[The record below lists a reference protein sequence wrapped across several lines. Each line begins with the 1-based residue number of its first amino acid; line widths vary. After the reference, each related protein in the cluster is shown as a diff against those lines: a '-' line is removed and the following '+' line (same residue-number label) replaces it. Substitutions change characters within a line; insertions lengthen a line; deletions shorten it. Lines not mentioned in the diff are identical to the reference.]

1 MSKKNKK
8 GLRLAHLA
16 DTHIRN
22 LKYHFEYREVFKQL
36 YKSLKEEKVD
46 YIIHCGDIAHT
57 KTQIS
62 PEFVDM
68 CREFFENLAE
78 IAPTYIILGNHDG
91 NLRNGSR
98 QDALSP
104 IARAINSPRL
114 TLIKNAGEVKID
126 DNFCLNV
133 LSVFDEDNW
142 VAPTDKSVI
151 NIALYHGAID
161 KSKTDSNWT
170 LGGDHDISI
179 FDDFDFGFLGDIHKT
194 QQLDKEGRVWYAG
207 STVQQNFGESLDKGY
222 LLWDIEDR
230 DNFTNR
236 LITFDNPK
244 PFVTLALTKNGN
256 LPRKKPPEGA
266 RLRIVS
272 DENVTLDKVRK
283 AVDIVKYRYNPESVT
298 YLNRAAG
305 KQITVQAPDGIKKE
319 DLRDLK
325 TQEAL
330 MEEYLKEFEVSDEVM
345 KKVYDLNKK
354 YNTQIEEGEDVMRN
368 VHWSLKSL
376 EWDNLF
382 NYGEGNIVDF
392 TKLEGIVGIF
402 GKNYSGKSSIVDT
415 LLYSLYNSTS
425 KSIRKNLNI
434 INQNKPDC
442 NAKATIAIDDT
453 EYVVERT
460 SEKYT
465 KRLKG
470 VETQEASTDLE
481 FYKQDMLGQ
490 TTGLN
495 GTSRQDTDKNV
506 RKYFGTIQDFLA
518 TSMASQL
525 DSLSF
530 INEGSTKRKEFLAK
544 FLDLEIFDK
553 KFKLAKED
561 SAMTKASLKRLEGID
576 FEVEIGKIKREIT
589 KSELGIESNKA
600 ACTTLKR
607 EKQETVSEKSEIS
620 SKIESVPAEIID
632 PVMTSQKILQ
642 KKESI
647 LDLTSRKTEAIKE
660 LAVSEGKFE
669 KIAQFLSQFD
679 ILSYQEKK
687 RTIDSKKEELASML
701 TEMQSLSSEKER
713 HTRKQDL
720 LSEVPCGNEYASCKF
735 IKDAHEAEGLI
746 QVVED
751 RMSANSTRANSIGEE
766 IKSHD
771 PEKVDGYIEKYN
783 LLADKRNVLATSIA
797 TNKLTIEKADNL
809 LFKEQVELEQLQVK
823 SSEYEANKE
832 VIENLKGLLQQRKD
846 KDREIKQIDQRLEQ
860 CEAAV
865 MGLVK
870 KHGSLEQKLAQ
881 AEEQQ
886 EEYETLKDDFAAY
899 HLLMTCCHPSGV
911 SYEVIKRRLPYIN
924 QEIAKI
930 LTNIVEFE
938 VFITNNEDKLDI
950 FIKHAKHEPRPL
962 EMGSGA
968 EKTIASMAIRL
979 AFLTVS
985 SLPKSDLFILD
996 EPGTALDEEN
1006 MEGFVR
1012 ILDMIKGYF
1021 KTVLLISHLD
1031 SLKDCVDMQI
1041 NIERKDGFA
1050 YVNI

>member
-1 MSKKNKK
+1 M
-8 GLRLAHLA
+8 RFAHIA

-22 LKYHFEYREVFKQL
+22 LKYHFEYKEVFKQL
-36 YKSLKEEKVD
+36 YKSLKKEKVD
-46 YIIHCGDIAHT
+46 YIVHCGDIAHT

-62 PEFVDM
+62 PEFVDL
-68 CREFFENLAE
+68 CREFFENLSS

-104 IARAINSPRL
+104 IVKAINSPRL
-114 TLIKNAGEVKID
+114 TLIKNAGEVKLKNNI
-126 DNFCLNV
+126 CLNV
-133 LSVFDEDNW
+133 LSVFDESNW
-142 VAPTDKSVI
+142 IPPSNKEAV
-151 NIALYHGAID
+151 NIALYHGAIN

-170 LGGDHDISI
+170 LGGDHDIGI
-179 FDDFDFGFLGDIHKT
+179 FDNFDFAFLGDIHKT
-194 QQLDKEGRVWYAG
+194 QQLDKEGRIWYAG

-222 LLWDIEDR
+222 LLWDIESKDKFA
-230 DNFTNR
+230 NK
-236 LITFDNPK
+236 LITFKNPK
-244 PFVTLALTKNGN
+244 PFVTLELTKAGN
-256 LPRKKPPEGA
+256 LPRAKPPTGA

-272 DENVTLDKVRK
+272 NENVTLDKVRK
-283 AVDIVKYRYNPESVT
+283 AVDVVKYRYEPESVT

-305 KQITVQAPDGIKKE
+305 KQITVKAPEGLKQE

-325 TQEAL
+325 TQESL
-330 MEEYLKEFEVSDEVM
+330 IEEYLKEFEVSPQVM

-354 YNTQIEEGEDVMRN
+354 YNVQIEESEDVLRN
-368 VHWSLKSL
+368 VHWSLQSL
-376 EWDNLF
+376 DWDNLF
-382 NYGEGNIVDF
+382 NYGEGNSIDF

-434 INQNKPDC
+434 INQNRPSC
-442 NAKATIAIDDT
+442 RATATIRVDNTD
-453 EYVVERT
+453 YVVERT

-470 VETQEASTDLE
+470 VETREASTDLE
-481 FYKQDMLGQ
+481 FYKKDTLDNVEV
-490 TTGLN
+490 LN
-495 GTSRQDTDKNV
+495 GTSRQDTDKNI
-506 RKYFGTIQDFLA
+506 RKYFGTIQDFLT

-553 KFKLAKED
+553 KFKLAKEE
-561 SAMTKASLKRLEGID
+561 SALAKASLRRLEGID
-576 FEVEIGKIKREIT
+576 FEEKLKVLKKEIT
-589 KSELGIESNKA
+589 NSELGIESNRASCAALKEEGSQKEKA
-600 ACTTLKR
+600 LR
-607 EKQETVSEKSEIS
+607 ETITM
-620 SKIESVPAEIID
+620 IESVPAEIID
-632 PVMTSQKILQ
+632 PVYTSRKITQ
-642 KKESI
+642 KKNNI
-647 LDLTSRKTEAIKE
+647 LEETSRKTEAIKE
-660 LAVSEGKFE
+660 LKASEEKFE
-669 KIAQFLSQFD
+669 RIASFLFQFD
-679 ILSYQEKK
+679 IGDYEGKK
-687 RTIDSKKEELASML
+687 GLIDSKKEELAAHL
-701 TEMQSLSSEKER
+701 KNIESE
-713 HTRKQDL
+713 TLLKQGYIKKQRL
-720 LSEVPCGNEYASCKF
+720 LSEVPCGTEYPSCKF
-735 IKDAHEAEGLI
+735 IRDAHSSADLI
-746 QVVED
+746 QISE
-751 RMSANSTRANSIGEE
+751 RKISESSLASNSLGEE
-766 IKSHD
+766 IRNME
-771 PEKVDGYIEKYN
+771 PERVAQHIENYN
-783 LLADKRNVLATSIA
+783 LLVEKRNVLATSIA
-797 TNKLTIEKADNL
+797 TNKLIIEKAENF
-809 LFKEQVELEQLQVK
+809 LFKEQVELEQLENK
-823 SSEYEANKE
+823 NAEYQQNKE
-832 VIENLKGLLQQRKD
+832 AIENLKGLLTLKDEHSLDIKKIQKNLESCEEKILALHRK
-846 KDREIKQIDQRLEQ
+846 Q
-860 CEAAV
+860 
-865 MGLVK
+865 
-870 KHGSLEQKLAQ
+870 GSLEQKFKTAK
-881 AEEQQ
+881 EQKA
-886 EEYETLKDDFAAY
+886 EYESLKEDFAAY
-899 HLLMTCCHPSGV
+899 HLLMTCCHPNGV
-911 SYEVIKRRLPYIN
+911 SYDIIKKRLPCIN

-930 LTNIVEFE
+930 LTNIVDFE

-1031 SLKDCVDMQI
+1031 GLKDCVDMQI
-1041 NIERKDGFA
+1041 NIERKEDFA

>member
-1 MSKKNKK
+1 M
-8 GLRLAHLA
+8 RFAHIA

-22 LKYHFEYREVFKQL
+22 LKYHFEYKDVFQQL

-68 CREFFENLAE
+68 CRDFFQNLAA

-104 IARAINSPRL
+104 IAKAINDPN
-114 TLIKNAGEVKID
+114 LILLKNAGETKIND
-126 DNFCLNV
+126 KFCLNV
-133 LSVFDEDNW
+133 LSVFDEENW
-142 VAPTDKSVI
+142 TEPTDYNLV

-170 LGGDHDISI
+170 LGGDHSI
-179 FDDFDFGFLGDIHKT
+179 EIFEEFDFAFLGDIHKT
-194 QQLDKEGRVWYAG
+194 QKLDKEGRIWYAG

-222 LLWDIEDR
+222 LLWDIESKD
-230 DNFTNR
+230 DFTNR
-236 LITFDNPK
+236 LITFNNPK
-244 PFVTLALTKNGN
+244 PFVTLSLSEKGN
-256 LPRKKPPEGA
+256 LPRLKPPEGA

-272 DENVTLDKVRK
+272 ESNVSLDKVRK
-283 AVDIVKYRYNPESVT
+283 AVDIAKFNYKPESVT

-305 KQITVQAPDGIKKE
+305 KQIKVAAPEGLEKQ

-325 TQEAL
+325 TQESL
-330 MEEYLKEFEVSDEVM
+330 MAEYLKEYEATEEVLE
-345 KKVYDLNKK
+345 KVYELNKQFNK
-354 YNTQIEEGEDVMRN
+354 QIEENEDVMRN
-368 VHWSLKSL
+368 VNWSLQSL

-382 NYGEGNIVDF
+382 NYAEGNTIDF

-415 LLYSLYNSTS
+415 LLYSMYNSTS

-434 INQNKPDC
+434 INQNKDEC
-442 NAKATIAIDDT
+442 VATATIKVDGTDYII
-453 EYVVERT
+453 ERK
-460 SEKYT
+460 SNKYT

-470 VETQEASTDLE
+470 VETQEATTDLE
-481 FYKQDMLGQ
+481 FYSQDAIGNH
-490 TTGLN
+490 TGLN

-506 RKYFGTIQDFLA
+506 RRYFGTLQDFLA

-553 KFKLAKED
+553 KFKMAKEA
-561 SAMTKASLKRLEGID
+561 SAEIKVALRRLEGID
-576 FEVEIGKIKREIT
+576 FDASIKDIKAEIT
-589 KSELGIESNKA
+589 KSELAIEKNKAICFSLKEEMLELMEESNLLQDK
-600 ACTTLKR
+600 
-607 EKQETVSEKSEIS
+607 IS
-620 SKIESVPAEIID
+620 SVPAEIID
-632 PVMTSQKILQ
+632 PVITANKIMQKEKAILQ
-642 KKESI
+642 INAKKTNAQKSIDQDKAKYEKIEDFLKTFEIERYKKKKESFTKVNDELNKSI
-647 LDLTSRKTEAIKE
+647 LLLE
-660 LAVSEGKFE
+660 
-669 KIAQFLSQFD
+669 
-679 ILSYQEKK
+679 
-687 RTIDSKKEELASML
+687 
-701 TEMQSLSSEKER
+701 SLSVQKSLLVAE
-713 HTRKQDL
+713 QDK
-720 LSEVPCGNEYASCKF
+720 VCASC
-735 IKDAHEAEGLI
+735 HPLI
-746 QVVED
+746 G
-751 RMSANSTRANSIGEE
+751 N
-766 IKSHD
+766 
-771 PEKVDGYIEKYN
+771 
-783 LLADKRNVLATSIA
+783 
-797 TNKLTIEKADNL
+797 TIEKKTEEISSVVQKINAIGDDISHEEMTKVDNYIDKHTALIKKRDNLANSLTTSNLIIERADSL
-809 LFKEQVELEQLQVK
+809 LFKEQVELDKLK
-823 SSEYEANKE
+823 SKVTEYEENKE
-832 VIENLKGLLQQRKD
+832 AIENLKQLMSDKGKLERQTKEKEQEMELCEQRIMQLHK
-846 KDREIKQIDQRLEQ
+846 
-860 CEAAV
+860 
-865 MGLVK
+865 G
-870 KHGSLEQKLAQ
+870 HGSSEQKLSYMQ
-881 AEEQQ
+881 EQQ
-886 EEYETLKDDFAAY
+886 EEFRQLEQNFAAY
-899 HLLMTCCHPSGV
+899 HLFMVCCHPNGV
-911 SYEVIKRRLPYIN
+911 SYEIIKERLPYIN
-924 QEIAKI
+924 QEISKI

-938 VFITNNEDKLDI
+938 VFISNNEDKLDI
-950 FIKHAKHEPRPL
+950 FIKHPSHDPRPL

-1012 ILDMIKGYF
+1012 ILDMVKGYF

-1041 NIERKDGFA
+1041 NIEKRNGYA
-1050 YVNI
+1050 HVNI

>member
-1 MSKKNKK
+1 M
-8 GLRLAHLA
+8 RFAHIA

-22 LKYHFEYREVFKQL
+22 LKYHFEYKEVFKQL

-68 CREFFENLAE
+68 CRDFFENLAA

-104 IARAINSPRL
+104 IAKAINDPN
-114 TLIKNAGEVKID
+114 LILLKNAGETKID
-126 DNFCLNV
+126 DKFCLNV
-133 LSVFDEDNW
+133 LSVFDEENW
-142 VAPTDKSVI
+142 VEPSDYDAI

-170 LGGDHDISI
+170 LGGDHSI
-179 FDDFDFGFLGDIHKT
+179 EIFEEFDFGFLGDIHKT
-194 QQLDKEGRVWYAG
+194 QQLDKEGRIWYAG
-207 STVQQNFGESLDKGY
+207 STVQQNFGETLDKGY
-222 LLWDIEDR
+222 LLWDIESKDE
-230 DNFTNR
+230 FTTK

-244 PFVTLALTKNGN
+244 PFVTLTLSEKGN
-256 LPRKKPPEGA
+256 LPRSKPPEGA

-272 DENVTLDKVRK
+272 ESNVSLDKVRK
-283 AVDIVKYRYNPESVT
+283 AVDIAKFKYNPESVT

-305 KQITVQAPDGIKKE
+305 KQIKVAAPEGLQKQ

-330 MEEYLKEFEVSDEVM
+330 MAEYLKEYEATEEVLE
-345 KKVYDLNKK
+345 KVYELNKQFNK
-354 YNTQIEEGEDVMRN
+354 QIEENEDVMRN
-368 VHWSLKSL
+368 VNWSLQSL

-382 NYGEGNIVDF
+382 NYAEGNSIDF

-415 LLYSLYNSTS
+415 LLYSMYNSTS

-434 INQNKPDC
+434 INQNKDEC
-442 NAKATIAIDDT
+442 VATATVKVDGTDYII
-453 EYVVERT
+453 ERK
-460 SEKYT
+460 SNKYT

-470 VETQEASTDLE
+470 VETQEATTDLE
-481 FYKQDMLGQ
+481 FYSQDSIGNH
-490 TTGLN
+490 TGLN

-506 RKYFGTIQDFLA
+506 RKYFGTLPDFLA

-544 FLDLEIFDK
+544 FLDLQIFDK
-553 KFKLAKED
+553 KFKMAKEA
-561 SAMTKASLKRLEGID
+561 SADIKAALRRLEGID
-576 FEVEIGKIKREIT
+576 FDASIKDIKAEII
-589 KSELGIESNKA
+589 KSELAIEKNKA
-600 ACTTLKR
+600 ICISIKEEMAEL
-607 EKQETVSEKSEIS
+607 KQEVSLLEDKIS
-620 SKIESVPAEIID
+620 SVPAEIID
-632 PVMTSQKILQ
+632 PVMTANMITQKEKTILQINAKKTDAQKNIEENKAKYEKIENFLKDFEIEKYKKKKKSFTKVNDELNSLILLLENLSTQKSLLVTEQDKVCTSCHPLIGETIESKTEEISSVVQKIN
-642 KKESI
+642 
-647 LDLTSRKTEAIKE
+647 T
-660 LAVSEGKFE
+660 
-669 KIAQFLSQFD
+669 
-679 ILSYQEKK
+679 
-687 RTIDSKKEELASML
+687 
-701 TEMQSLSSEKER
+701 
-713 HTRKQDL
+713 
-720 LSEVPCGNEYASCKF
+720 
-735 IKDAHEAEGLI
+735 
-746 QVVED
+746 
-751 RMSANSTRANSIGEE
+751 IGEE
-766 IKSHD
+766 ISH
-771 PEKVDGYIEKYN
+771 EEMTKVDKYIEQYQA
-783 LLADKRNVLATSIA
+783 LIQKR
-797 TNKLTIEKADNL
+797 DNL
-809 LFKEQVELEQLQVK
+809 ANSITTSNLIIERADSMLFKEQVELDDLK
-823 SSEYEANKE
+823 SKATEYEENKE
-832 VIENLKGLLQQRKD
+832 AIENLKQLISD
-846 KDREIKQIDQRLEQ
+846 KEKLEKQSEDKEQ
-860 CEAAV
+860 EVNLCEQKI
-865 MGLVK
+865 MQLHK
-870 KHGSLEQKLAQ
+870 RHGSSEQKLSHTQ
-881 AEEQQ
+881 EQQ
-886 EEYETLKDDFAAY
+886 QEFRELEKDFAAY
-899 HLLMTCCHPSGV
+899 HLFMVCCHPNGV
-911 SYEVIKRRLPYIN
+911 SYEIIKERLPYIN
-924 QEIAKI
+924 QEISKI

-938 VFITNNEDKLDI
+938 VFISNNEDKLDI
-950 FIKHAKHEPRPL
+950 FIKHPSHDPRPL

-1012 ILDMIKGYF
+1012 ILDMIKGHF

-1041 NIERKDGFA
+1041 NIEKKAGFA
-1050 YVNI
+1050 HVNI

>member
-1 MSKKNKK
+1 M
-8 GLRLAHLA
+8 RFAHIA

-22 LKYHFEYREVFKQL
+22 LKYHFEYKEVFKQL

-62 PEFVDM
+62 PEFVDL
-68 CREFFENLAE
+68 CRDFFQNLAA

-104 IARAINSPRL
+104 IAKAINDPN
-114 TLIKNAGEVKID
+114 LILLKNAGEVKIND
-126 DNFCLNV
+126 RFCLNV
-133 LSVFDEDNW
+133 LSVFDEENW
-142 VAPTDKSVI
+142 TEPTDYSIV

-170 LGGDHDISI
+170 LGGDHSI
-179 FDDFDFGFLGDIHKT
+179 EIFEEFDFAFLGDIHKT
-194 QQLDKEGRVWYAG
+194 QKLDNEGRIWYAG

-222 LLWDIEDR
+222 LLWDIESKD
-230 DNFTNR
+230 DFTNR
-236 LITFDNPK
+236 LITFNNPK
-244 PFVTLALTKNGN
+244 PFITLPLSEKGN
-256 LPRKKPPEGA
+256 LPRAKPPEGA

-272 DENVTLDKVRK
+272 ESNVSLDKVRK
-283 AVDIVKYRYNPESVT
+283 AVDIAKYRYNPESVT

-305 KQITVQAPDGIKKE
+305 KQIKVAAPEGLEKQ

-330 MEEYLKEFEVSDEVM
+330 MAEYLKEYEATEEVLE
-345 KKVYDLNKK
+345 KVYELNKQFNK
-354 YNTQIEEGEDVMRN
+354 QIEENEDVMRN
-368 VHWSLKSL
+368 VNWSLQSL

-382 NYGEGNIVDF
+382 NYGEGNTIDF

-415 LLYSLYNSTS
+415 LLYSMYNSTS

-434 INQNKPDC
+434 INQNKDEC
-442 NAKATIAIDDT
+442 VATTTIKVDGLDYII
-453 EYVVERT
+453 ERK
-460 SEKYT
+460 SNKYT

-470 VETQEASTDLE
+470 VETQEATTDLE
-481 FYKQDMLGQ
+481 FYSQDAIGNH
-490 TTGLN
+490 TGLN

-506 RKYFGTIQDFLA
+506 RKYFGTLPDFLA

-553 KFKLAKED
+553 KFKMAKEA
-561 SAMTKASLKRLEGID
+561 SAEIKAALRRLEGID
-576 FEVEIGKIKREIT
+576 FDTNIKDIKSEIT
-589 KSELGIESNKA
+589 KSELAIEKNRAICSS
-600 ACTTLKR
+600 LK
-607 EKQETVSEKSEIS
+607 EEMLELTQEINLLEDKIS
-620 SKIESVPAEIID
+620 SVPAEIID
-632 PVMTSQKILQ
+632 PVMTANKITQKEKAILQINAKKTDAQKNIDENKAKYQKIEDFLGDFEIEKYKE
-642 KKESI
+642 KKESFTKVNDQLNELI
-647 LDLTSRKTEAIKE
+647 LLLESLSLQKSLLVTEQDKVCLSCHPLIGETIESKTEEISSVVQKINTIGDEISHDEMTKVDKYIDKYNALI
-660 LAVSEGKFE
+660 E
-669 KIAQFLSQFD
+669 KRD
-679 ILSYQEKK
+679 
-687 RTIDSKKEELASML
+687 
-701 TEMQSLSSEKER
+701 
-713 HTRKQDL
+713 
-720 LSEVPCGNEYASCKF
+720 
-735 IKDAHEAEGLI
+735 GL
-746 QVVED
+746 
-751 RMSANSTRANSIGEE
+751 ANSITTSNL
-766 IKSHD
+766 I
-771 PEKVDGYIEKYN
+771 IER
-783 LLADKRNVLATSIA
+783 ADS
-797 TNKLTIEKADNL
+797 L
-809 LFKEQVELEQLQVK
+809 LFKEQVELDDLK
-823 SSEYEANKE
+823 SKATEYQENKE
-832 VIENLKGLLQQRKD
+832 AIENLKQLISD
-846 KDREIKQIDQRLEQ
+846 KEKLKKQSAGKEQ
-860 CEAAV
+860 EMDLCEQKI
-865 MGLVK
+865 MQLHK
-870 KHGSLEQKLAQ
+870 RHGSSEQKLSHMQ
-881 AEEQQ
+881 DQQQ
-886 EEYETLKDDFAAY
+886 EFRDLEQDFAAY
-899 HLLMTCCHPSGV
+899 HLFMVCCHPNGV
-911 SYEVIKRRLPYIN
+911 SYEIIKERLPYIN
-924 QEIAKI
+924 QEISKI

-938 VFITNNEDKLDI
+938 VFISNNEDKLDI
-950 FIKHAKHEPRPL
+950 FIKHPSYDPRPL

-1012 ILDMIKGYF
+1012 ILDMVKGYF

-1041 NIERKDGFA
+1041 NIEKRNGFA
-1050 YVNI
+1050 HVNI

>member
-1 MSKKNKK
+1 M
-8 GLRLAHLA
+8 RFAHIA

-22 LKYHFEYREVFKQL
+22 LKYHFEYKEVFKQL

-68 CREFFENLAE
+68 CREFFENLAA
-78 IAPTYIILGNHDG
+78 IAPTYVILGNHDG

-98 QDALSP
+98 QDAISP
-104 IARAINSPRL
+104 IVRAINNPN
-114 TLIKNAGEVKID
+114 LILLRNAGETKLNE
-126 DNFCLNV
+126 NFCLNV
-133 LSVFDEDNW
+133 LSVFDEENW
-142 VAPTDKSVI
+142 VKPTNKDII

-161 KSKTDSNWT
+161 RSKTDQNWT
-170 LGGDHDISI
+170 LGGDHDIGI
-179 FDDFDFGFLGDIHKT
+179 FDNFDFAFLGDIHKT
-194 QQLDKEGRVWYAG
+194 QQLDKAGRIWYAG

-222 LLWDIEDR
+222 LLWDIENKDQ
-230 DNFTNR
+230 FTTR

-244 PFVTLALTKNGN
+244 PFITLKLSEKGN
-256 LPRKKPPEGA
+256 LPRSKPPEGA

-272 DENVTLDKVRK
+272 ENNVSLDKVRK
-283 AVDIVKYRYNPESVT
+283 AVDVAKFKYNPESVT

-305 KQITVQAPDGIKKE
+305 KQIKVAAPEGLEKQ

-330 MEEYLKEFEVSDEVM
+330 MAEYLKEYEATEEVLE
-345 KKVYDLNKK
+345 KVYELNKQFNK
-354 YNTQIEEGEDVMRN
+354 QIEENEDVMRN
-368 VHWSLKSL
+368 VNWSLQSL

-382 NYGEGNIVDF
+382 NYGEGNTIDF

-415 LLYSLYNSTS
+415 LLYSMYNSTS

-434 INQNKPDC
+434 INQNKDEC
-442 NAKATIAIDDT
+442 VATATIKVDGTDYII
-453 EYVVERT
+453 ERK
-460 SEKYT
+460 SSKYT

-470 VETQEASTDLE
+470 VETQEATTDLE
-481 FYKQDMLGQ
+481 FYSQDAVGNH
-490 TTGLN
+490 TGLN

-506 RKYFGTIQDFLA
+506 RKYFGTLPDFLA

-553 KFKLAKED
+553 KFKMAKEA
-561 SAMTKASLKRLEGID
+561 SADIKVSLKRLEGID
-576 FEVEIGKIKREIT
+576 FDANIKTIKSEIT
-589 KSELGIESNKA
+589 KGEFAIEKNKA
-600 ACTTLKR
+600 ICSSLKEELSTLEEGVLNLK
-607 EKQETVSEKSEIS
+607 EKIN
-620 SKIESVPAEIID
+620 SVPAEIID
-632 PVMTSQKILQ
+632 PVMTAQKIL
-642 KKESI
+642 KKEKTI
-647 LDLTSRKTEAIKE
+647 LEINARKTEAQKNISENKAKYQKIEDFLKDFEIEKYRKKKE
-660 LAVSEGKFE
+660 SFAE
-669 KIAQFLSQFD
+669 
-679 ILSYQEKK
+679 
-687 RTIDSKKEELASML
+687 TKEELS
-701 TEMQSLSSEKER
+701 SLITKLR
-713 HTRKQDL
+713 T
-720 LSEVPCGNEYASCKF
+720 LSEQKTLLVIEQDKLCNSCIPLIGSTVDEKSQEIASVSKQ
-735 IKDAHEAEGLI
+735 INVIGQAHSHEEQRKVSDYIDNYNSLI
-746 QVVED
+746 EKRD
-751 RMSANSTRANSIGEE
+751 NLANSITTSSL
-766 IKSHD
+766 I
-771 PEKVDGYIEKYN
+771 IER
-783 LLADKRNVLATSIA
+783 ADS
-797 TNKLTIEKADNL
+797 L
-809 LFKEQVELEQLQVK
+809 LFKEQVELDVLRDK
-823 SSEYEANKE
+823 ATEYEDNREA
-832 VIENLKGLLQQRKD
+832 IENLKQLIANKD
-846 KDREIKQIDQRLEQ
+846 SLKRDVKNKERELTICDQKIMQLH
-860 CEAAV
+860 
-865 MGLVK
+865 K
-870 KHGSLEQKLAQ
+870 KHGSSEQKLLHLQ
-881 AEEQQ
+881 QQHKEFQQLEQ
-886 EEYETLKDDFAAY
+886 DFAAY
-899 HLLMTCCHPSGV
+899 HLFMVCCHPNGV
-911 SYEVIKRRLPYIN
+911 SYEIIKERLPYIN
-924 QEIAKI
+924 QEISKI
-930 LTNIVEFE
+930 LTNIVDFE
-938 VFITNNEDKLDI
+938 VFISNNEDKLDI
-950 FIKHAKHEPRPL
+950 FIKHPSHDPRPL

-1041 NIERKDGFA
+1041 NIEKRNGYA

>member
-1 MSKKNKK
+1 M
-8 GLRLAHLA
+8 RFAHIA

-68 CREFFENLAE
+68 CREFFESLAE

-104 IARAINSPRL
+104 IVRAINSPRL
-114 TLIKNAGEVKID
+114 TLIKNAGEVKLRD
-126 DNFCLNV
+126 KFCLNV

-142 VAPTDKSVI
+142 VKPTDINSI

-170 LGGDHDISI
+170 LGGDHDIGI
-179 FDDFDFGFLGDIHKT
+179 FDHFDFAFLGDIHKT
-194 QQLDKEGRVWYAG
+194 QKLDKQGRIWYAG

-222 LLWDIEDR
+222 LLWDIESKDE
-230 DNFTNR
+230 FTNR
-236 LITFDNPK
+236 LITFNNPK
-244 PFVTLALTKNGN
+244 PFVTLELTKAGN

-283 AVDIVKYRYNPESVT
+283 AVDVVKYKYKPESVT

-305 KQITVQAPDGIKKE
+305 KQITVQAPKGLKKQ

-325 TQEAL
+325 TQETL
-330 MEEYLKEFEVSDEVM
+330 MQEYLKEYDVTDEAM
-345 KKVYDLNKK
+345 SKVYELNKK
-354 YNTQIEEGEDVMRN
+354 YNVQIEEDEDVLRN
-368 VHWSLKSL
+368 VHWSLQSL

-382 NYGEGNIVDF
+382 NYGDGNSIDF

-434 INQNKPDC
+434 INQNRDDC
-442 NAKATIAIDDT
+442 RAAATIKIDDN
-453 EYVVERT
+453 EYVVERV

-470 VETQEASTDLE
+470 VETLEASTDLE
-481 FYKQDMLGQ
+481 FYRKDLTGNVE
-490 TTGLN
+490 GLN

-506 RKYFGTIQDFLA
+506 RKYFGTLNDFLM

-544 FLDLEIFDK
+544 FLDLQIFDK
-553 KFKLAKED
+553 KFKMAKED
-561 SAMTKASLKRLEGID
+561 SAMTKAALKRLEGTD
-576 FEVEIGKIKREIT
+576 FETQIAEVKRDIT
-589 KSELGIESNKA
+589 KSAFGIESNKA
-600 ACTTLKR
+600 SC
-607 EKQETVSEKSEIS
+607 SEIREVIS
-620 SKIESVPAEIID
+620 TANKELLAVEAKIESVPAEIID
-632 PVMTSQKILQ
+632 PVMTSRAIRAKEKTILDITSKKTKSIEELRLSEDKYEKIASFVEKFDIASYMQ
-642 KKESI
+642 KKELI
-647 LDLTSRKTEAIKE
+647 TQNKK
-660 LAVSEGKFE
+660 
-669 KIAQFLSQFD
+669 KI
-679 ILSYQEKK
+679 
-687 RTIDSKKEELASML
+687 EELIHSIKL
-701 TEMQSLSSEKER
+701 QSEER
-713 HTRKQDL
+713 DRNLKKQDL
-720 LSEVPCGNEYASCKF
+720 LREVPCGSQFPSCKF
-735 IKDAHEAEGLI
+735 IKDAHQAGELI
-746 QVVED
+746 QICESKISTFSRDVNKTGED
-751 RMSANSTRANSIGEE
+751 LREN
-766 IKSHD
+766 D
-771 PEKVDGYIEKYN
+771 PETIEAHIGKYN
-783 LLADKRNVLATSIA
+783 LLLEKRNVLATSIA
-797 TNKLTIEKADNL
+797 NNKLFIEKAESS
-809 LFKEQVELEQLQVK
+809 LFKEQVELQDLESK
-823 SSEYEANKE
+823 SFEYEQNKDA
-832 VIENLKGLLQQRKD
+832 IENLKGLIASRDEKKVFIQKCESKLQD
-846 KDREIKQIDQRLEQ
+846 
-860 CEAAV
+860 CENRI
-865 MGLVK
+865 MTLHK
-870 KHGSLEQKLAQ
+870 KHGSLEQKLRHL
-881 AEEQQ
+881 EEGF

-899 HLLMTCCHPSGV
+899 HLLMTCCHPNGV
-911 SYEVIKRRLPYIN
+911 SYEIIKERLPFIN

-930 LTNIVEFE
+930 LTNIVDFE
-938 VFITNNEDKLDI
+938 VFITNADDKLDI
-950 FIKHAKHEPRPL
+950 LIKHPKHDARPL

-968 EKTIASMAIRL
+968 EKTIAAMAIRL

-1021 KTVLLISHLD
+1021 KTVILISHLD

-1041 NIERKDGFA
+1041 NIERKGGFA

>member
-1 MSKKNKK
+1 M
-8 GLRLAHLA
+8 RFAHIA

-22 LKYHFEYREVFKQL
+22 LKYHFEYREVFQQL

-62 PEFVDM
+62 PEFVDL
-68 CREFFENLAE
+68 CREFFVNLSS

-91 NLRNGSR
+91 NLRNSSR

-104 IARAINSPRL
+104 IVKAINSTRL
-114 TLIKNAGEVKID
+114 TLIKNAGEVKLKE
-126 DNFCLNV
+126 NFCLNV
-133 LSVFDEDNW
+133 LSVFDEGNW
-142 VAPTDKSVI
+142 VAPTDKEAI

-179 FDDFDFGFLGDIHKT
+179 FNDFDFGFLGDIHKT
-194 QQLDKEGRVWYAG
+194 QQLDKDGRVWYPG

-222 LLWDIEDR
+222 LLWDIESKE
-230 DNFTNR
+230 NFTNK
-236 LITFDNPK
+236 LITFTNPK
-244 PFVTLALTKNGN
+244 PFITLELTKAGN
-256 LPRKKPPEGA
+256 LPRKKPPKGA

-272 DENVTLDKVRK
+272 SENVTLDKVRK
-283 AVDIVKYRYNPESVT
+283 AVDIVKYRDDPESVT

-305 KQITVQAPDGIKKE
+305 KQITVQAPEGISQE

-325 TQEAL
+325 TQEKLIAK
-330 MEEYLKEFEVSDEVM
+330 YLEEFEVSEDVL

-354 YNTQIEEGEDVMRN
+354 YNLQIEEDEDVMRN
-368 VHWSLKSL
+368 VHWSLQSL

-382 NYGEGNIVDF
+382 NYGEGNVIDF
-392 TKLEGIVGIF
+392 RKLEGIVGIF

-434 INQNKPDC
+434 INQNRPSC
-442 NAKATIAIDDT
+442 MAKAVILVNDT
-453 EYVVERT
+453 EYSIERT

-470 VETQEASTDLE
+470 VETKEATTDLE
-481 FYKQDMLGQ
+481 FYKQGPDGN
-490 TTGLN
+490 TVGLN

-506 RKYFGTIQDFLA
+506 RKYFGTLHDFLA

-553 KFKLAKED
+553 KFKIAKEE
-561 SAMTKASLKRLEGID
+561 SAITRAAMQRLEDID
-576 FEVEIGKIKREIT
+576 FEVEIASLRKEIT
-589 KSELGIESNKA
+589 HSEMDIESNKA
-600 ACTTLKR
+600 VCVGLSEDSSTAKR
-607 EKQETVSEKSEIS
+607 DLTELQL
-620 SKIESVPAEIID
+620 KIESVPAEIID
-632 PVMTSQKILQ
+632 PVFTAERIEQ
-642 KKESI
+642 KKENI
-647 LDLTSRKTEAIKE
+647 LKETSSKTEAIKE
-660 LAVSEGKFE
+660 LAASEKRFK
-669 KIAQFLSQFD
+669 KIAAFLSQFD
-679 ILSYQEKK
+679 ISSYQEKK
-687 RTIDSKKEELASML
+687 IQIDKKKDQLAELIKEME
-701 TEMQSLSSEKER
+701 TEAQSI
-713 HTRKQDL
+713 TRNKQKQSL
-720 LSEVPCGNEYASCKF
+720 LSEVPCGTEYPSCKF
-735 IKDAHEAEGLI
+735 IKDAYRAEDLI
-746 QVVED
+746 QISDTAV
-751 RMSANSTRANSIGEE
+751 ANCSRAINGAGAFINALE
-766 IKSHD
+766 
-771 PEKVDGYIEKYN
+771 PEKVEDHIQKYN
-783 LLADKRNVLATSIA
+783 ILVDKRNILATSIA
-797 TNKLTIEKADNL
+797 TSKLRIEKAESN
-809 LFKEQVELEQLQVK
+809 LFKEQVELEQLQNK
-823 SSEYEANKE
+823 SIEYEQNKE
-832 VIENLKGLLQQRKD
+832 AIEDLKGLIRTRNEK
-846 KDREIKQIDQRLEQ
+846 RTEIKRVEKKIEDCQLS
-860 CEAAV
+860 V
-865 MGLVK
+865 MQMHK
-870 KHGSLEQKLAQ
+870 AHGSLEQKLTYIEDQKA
-881 AEEQQ
+881 
-886 EEYETLKDDFAAY
+886 EYETLQSDFAAY
-899 HLLMTCCHPSGV
+899 HLLMTCCHPNGV
-911 SYEVIKRRLPYIN
+911 SYDIIKRRLPCIN

-930 LTNIVEFE
+930 LTNIVDFE

-950 FIKHAKHEPRPL
+950 FIKHARHDARPL

-1031 SLKDCVDMQI
+1031 GLKDCVDIQI
-1041 NIERKDGFA
+1041 NIERKGGFA
-1050 YVNI
+1050 HVNI

>member
-1 MSKKNKK
+1 
-8 GLRLAHLA
+8 
-16 DTHIRN
+16 
-22 LKYHFEYREVFKQL
+22 
-36 YKSLKEEKVD
+36 
-46 YIIHCGDIAHT
+46 
-57 KTQIS
+57 
-62 PEFVDM
+62 M
-68 CREFFENLAE
+68 CREFFESLAD

-114 TLIKNAGEVKID
+114 TLIKNAGEVKLTD
-126 DNFCLNV
+126 KFCLNV

-142 VAPTDKSVI
+142 TQPTDTDAI
-151 NIALYHGAID
+151 NIALYHGAIN
-161 KSKTDSNWT
+161 KSKTDSDWT
-170 LGGDHDISI
+170 LGGDHDIGI
-179 FDDFDFGFLGDIHKT
+179 FDDFDFAFLGDIHKT
-194 QQLDKEGRVWYAG
+194 QKLDKDGRIWYAG

-222 LLWDIEDR
+222 LLWDIQSK
-230 DNFTNR
+230 DNFSNK
-236 LITFDNPK
+236 LITFNNPK
-244 PFVTLALTKNGN
+244 PFVTLELTKAGN

-283 AVDIVKYRYNPESVT
+283 AVDIVKYKYKPESVT

-305 KQITVQAPDGIKKE
+305 KQITVQAPKGLKKQ

-325 TQEAL
+325 TQETL
-330 MEEYLKEFEVSDEVM
+330 MQEYLKEYDVTDEVM
-345 KKVYDLNKK
+345 AKVYELNKK
-354 YNTQIEEGEDVMRN
+354 YNVQIEEDEDVLRN
-368 VHWSLKSL
+368 VHWSLQSL

-382 NYGEGNIVDF
+382 NYGDGNNIDF

-434 INQNKPDC
+434 INQNRDDC
-442 NAKATIAIDDT
+442 RAAATIKIDDN
-453 EYVVERT
+453 EYVVERV

-470 VETQEASTDLE
+470 VETLEASTDLE
-481 FYKQDMLGQ
+481 FYRKDLTGNVE
-490 TTGLN
+490 GLN

-506 RKYFGTIQDFLA
+506 RKYFGTLNDFLM

-544 FLDLEIFDK
+544 FLDLQIFDK
-553 KFKLAKED
+553 KFKMAKED
-561 SAMTKASLKRLEGID
+561 SAMTKAALRRLEGTD
-576 FEVEIGKIKREIT
+576 FETQIAEVKKDIV

-600 ACTTLKR
+600 ECLQIR
-607 EKQETVSEKSEIS
+607 ESIAEANADMIEAAT
-620 SKIESVPAEIID
+620 KIESVPAEIID
-632 PVMTSQKILQ
+632 PVMTSRAINL
-642 KKESI
+642 KEKTI
-647 LDLTSRKTEAIKE
+647 LDITSKKTRAIEE
-660 LAVSEGKFE
+660 LRLSEGKYE
-669 KIAQFLSQFD
+669 KIADFVQKFD
-679 ILSYQEKK
+679 IASYMEKK
-687 RTIDSKKEELASML
+687 ELIVSNIKKVEDLIHSIKLESEERNRNIKK
-701 TEMQSLSSEKER
+701 QSLLK
-713 HTRKQDL
+713 
-720 LSEVPCGNEYASCKF
+720 EVPCGTQFPSCKF
-735 IKDAHEAEGLI
+735 IKDAHRAGELI
-746 QVVED
+746 QICD
-751 RMSANSTRANSIGEE
+751 SNISNLSQSANSAGEDLRKDDPDTIE
-766 IKSHD
+766 SHIK
-771 PEKVDGYIEKYN
+771 KYN
-783 LLADKRNVLATSIA
+783 LLLEKRNVLATSIA
-797 TNKLTIEKADNL
+797 NNKLLIEKAESS
-809 LFKEQVELEQLQVK
+809 LFKEQVELQELKNK
-823 SSEYEANKE
+823 SFEYEQNKDA
-832 VIENLKGLLQQRKD
+832 IENLKDLIAFREDKKAFIILCESKLQ
-846 KDREIKQIDQRLEQ
+846 E
-860 CEAAV
+860 CENKI
-865 MGLVK
+865 MFLHK
-870 KHGSLEQKLAQ
+870 KHGSLEQKLKHL
-881 AEEQQ
+881 Q
-886 EEYETLKDDFAAY
+886 EGSQEYETLKDDFAAY
-899 HLLMTCCHPSGV
+899 HLLMTCCHPNGV
-911 SYEVIKRRLPYIN
+911 SYEIIKERLPFIN

-938 VFITNNEDKLDI
+938 VFITNADDKLDI
-950 FIKHAKHEPRPL
+950 LIKHPKHDARPL

-968 EKTIASMAIRL
+968 EKTIAAMAIRL

-1021 KTVLLISHLD
+1021 KTVILISHLD

>member
-1 MSKKNKK
+1 MTKKNKK

-22 LKYHFEYREVFKQL
+22 LKYHFEYKEVFNQL

-68 CREFFENLAE
+68 CREFFENLSA

-98 QDALSP
+98 QDAISP
-104 IARAINSPRL
+104 IVKAINKPN
-114 TLIKNAGEVKID
+114 LILLRNAGETKLN

-133 LSVFDEDNW
+133 LSVFDEENW
-142 VAPTDKSVI
+142 VKPSNPDIV

-170 LGGDHDISI
+170 LGGDHEIGI
-179 FDDFDFGFLGDIHKT
+179 FDNFDFAFLGDIHKT
-194 QQLDKEGRVWYAG
+194 QKLDKEGRIWYAG

-230 DNFTNR
+230 DTFTTR
-236 LITFDNPK
+236 LVTFNNPK
-244 PFVTLALTKNGN
+244 PFVTLELTKSGN

-283 AVDIVKYRYNPESVT
+283 AVDIVKYKYKPESVT

-305 KQITVQAPDGIKKE
+305 KQITVQAPKGLKKQ

-325 TQEAL
+325 TQESL
-330 MEEYLKEFEVSDEVM
+330 MQEYLKEYDVTDEVM
-345 KKVYDLNKK
+345 AKVYELNKK
-354 YNTQIEEGEDVMRN
+354 YNVQIEEDEDVLRN
-368 VHWSLKSL
+368 VHWSLQSL

-382 NYGEGNIVDF
+382 NYGEGNTIDF

-434 INQNKPDC
+434 INQNRDDC
-442 NAKATIAIDDT
+442 RAVATIKIDDS

-470 VETQEASTDLE
+470 VETLEASTDLE
-481 FYKQDMLGQ
+481 FYRKDLTGNIE
-490 TTGLN
+490 GLN

-506 RKYFGTIQDFLA
+506 RKYFGSLNDFLM

-553 KFKLAKED
+553 KFKMAKED
-561 SAMTKASLKRLEGID
+561 SAMTKAALKRLEGTD
-576 FEVEIGKIKREIT
+576 FETQIEEVKREIA
-589 KSELGIESNKA
+589 KSELGIETNKA
-600 ACTTLKR
+600 SCSDIRGCIEEVNSSL
-607 EKQETVSEKSEIS
+607 SEIS
-620 SKIESVPAEIID
+620 NKIESVPAEIID
-632 PVMTSQKILQ
+632 PVMTS
-642 KKESI
+642 
-647 LDLTSRKTEAIKE
+647 RAIKAKEDTILSITSKKTKAIEE
-660 LAVSEGKFE
+660 LRLSEEKYE
-669 KIAQFLSQFD
+669 KIAAFVEKFD
-679 ILSYQEKK
+679 VASYNK
-687 RTIDSKKEELASML
+687 KKEIIVENKNKIQ
-701 TEMQSLSSEKER
+701 EMIHSIKLEDEERQRNLKKQSLL
-713 HTRKQDL
+713 Q
-720 LSEVPCGNEYASCKF
+720 EVPCGNQFASCKF
-735 IKDAHEAEGLI
+735 IKDAHAAGELI
-746 QVVED
+746 QISESKIAD
-751 RMSANSTRANSIGEE
+751 LARGANAAGAELRKQDPDTIE
-766 IKSHD
+766 SHL
-771 PEKVDGYIEKYN
+771 EKYHI
-783 LLADKRNVLATSIA
+783 LLEKRNVLATSIA
-797 TNKLTIEKADNL
+797 DNKLLIERAEST
-809 LFKEQVELEQLQVK
+809 LFKEQVNLQELQNK
-823 SSEYEANKE
+823 SFEYEKNKDA
-832 VIENLKGLLQQRKD
+832 IENLKDLIALRDEKKQEIRKLESSLQDCED
-846 KDREIKQIDQRLEQ
+846 KIMSLH
-860 CEAAV
+860 
-865 MGLVK
+865 K
-870 KHGSLEQKLAQ
+870 KHGSLEQKLQ
-881 AEEQQ
+881 HLQDGFQ
-886 EEYETLKDDFAAY
+886 EYETLKSNFAAY
-899 HLLMTCCHPSGV
+899 HLLMTCCHPNGV
-911 SYEVIKRRLPYIN
+911 SYEIIKERLPYIN

-938 VFITNNEDKLDI
+938 VFITNADDKLDI
-950 FIKHAKHEPRPL
+950 LIKHPKHDARPL

-996 EPGTALDEEN
+996 EPGTALDEDN

-1021 KTVLLISHLD
+1021 KTVVLISHLD

-1041 NIERKDGFA
+1041 NIERKEGFA

>member
-1 MSKKNKK
+1 M
-8 GLRLAHLA
+8 RFAHIA

-22 LKYHFEYREVFKQL
+22 LKYHFEYKEVFKQL

-68 CREFFENLAE
+68 CRDFFQNLAA

-104 IARAINSPRL
+104 IAKAINDPN
-114 TLIKNAGEVKID
+114 LILLKNAGEIKIND
-126 DNFCLNV
+126 RFCLNV
-133 LSVFDEDNW
+133 LSVFDEENW
-142 VAPTDKSVI
+142 VQPSNYDAI

-170 LGGDHDISI
+170 LGGDHSI
-179 FDDFDFGFLGDIHKT
+179 EIFEEFDFAFLGDIHKT
-194 QQLDKEGRVWYAG
+194 QKLDPEGRIWYAG

-222 LLWDIEDR
+222 LLWDIESKDK
-230 DNFTNR
+230 FTNR

-244 PFVTLALTKNGN
+244 PFITLKLSDKGN
-256 LPRKKPPEGA
+256 LPRAKPPSGA

-272 DENVTLDKVRK
+272 ESNVSLDKVRK
-283 AVDIVKYRYNPESVT
+283 AVDIAKFKYNPESVT

-305 KQITVQAPDGIKKE
+305 KQIKVAAPEGLEKQ

-330 MEEYLKEFEVSDEVM
+330 MAEYLKEYEATEEVLER
-345 KKVYDLNKK
+345 VYELNKEFNK
-354 YNTQIEEGEDVMRN
+354 QIEESEDVMRN
-368 VHWSLKSL
+368 VNWSLQSL

-382 NYGEGNIVDF
+382 NYGEGNSIDF

-415 LLYSLYNSTS
+415 LLYSMYNSTS

-434 INQNKPDC
+434 INQNRDQC
-442 NAKATIAIDDT
+442 VATATIKVDETDYII
-453 EYVVERT
+453 ERK
-460 SEKYT
+460 SNKYT

-470 VETQEASTDLE
+470 VETQEATTDLE
-481 FYKQDMLGQ
+481 FYSQDAIGNH
-490 TTGLN
+490 TGLN

-506 RKYFGTIQDFLA
+506 RKYFGTLQDFLA
-518 TSMASQL
+518 TSMSSQL

-553 KFKLAKED
+553 KFKMAKEA
-561 SAMTKASLKRLEGID
+561 SADIRVSLKRLEGID
-576 FEVEIGKIKREIT
+576 FDTNIKMI
-589 KSELGIESNKA
+589 KSEIIKGELAIEKNKA
-600 ACTTLKR
+600 ICTTLK
-607 EKQETVSEKSEIS
+607 EELSELVD
-620 SKIESVPAEIID
+620 KIKNLQDKIDSVPAEIID
-632 PVMTSQKILQ
+632 PVITAKKIAQKEKTILQ
-642 KKESI
+642 INAKKTAAQKSLGENKTKYEKIETFLKSFEIEKYKKKKESFAKSEEELRRLI
-647 LDLTSRKTEAIKE
+647 LRLETLSEQKNLLVVEQDKVC
-660 LAVSEGKFE
+660 VSCVPLVGETV
-669 KIAQFLSQFD
+669 
-679 ILSYQEKK
+679 EKK
-687 RTIDSKKEELASML
+687 SREIA
-701 TEMQSLSSEKER
+701 
-713 HTRKQDL
+713 L
-720 LSEVPCGNEYASCKF
+720 LSNQINELQEAHSHAEQAKVTEYINNYNSL
-735 IKDAHEAEGLI
+735 IKKKDDL
-746 QVVED
+746 
-751 RMSANSTRANSIGEE
+751 ANSIT
-766 IKSHD
+766 
-771 PEKVDGYIEKYN
+771 
-783 LLADKRNVLATSIA
+783 TSS
-797 TNKLTIEKADNL
+797 LTIERADSL
-809 LFKEQVELEQLQVK
+809 LFKEQVGLDELREK
-823 SSEYEANKE
+823 ATEYEDNKE
-832 VIENLKGLLQQRKD
+832 AIENLKQLMADKELLGHQAKD
-846 KDREIKQIDQRLEQ
+846 KESELTACDQKIMHLH
-860 CEAAV
+860 
-865 MGLVK
+865 K
-870 KHGSLEQKLAQ
+870 KHGSSEQKLLHTQ
-881 AEEQQ
+881 DQHKELQQLEQ
-886 EEYETLKDDFAAY
+886 DFAAY
-899 HLLMTCCHPSGV
+899 HLFMVCCHPNGV
-911 SYEVIKRRLPYIN
+911 SYEIIKERLPYIN
-924 QEIAKI
+924 QEISKI
-930 LTNIVEFE
+930 LTNIVDFE
-938 VFITNNEDKLDI
+938 VFISNNEDKLDI
-950 FIKHAKHEPRPL
+950 FIKHPSHDPRPL

-1021 KTVLLISHLD
+1021 KTVILISHLD

-1041 NIERKDGFA
+1041 NIERKNGYA
-1050 YVNI
+1050 HVSV

>member
-1 MSKKNKK
+1 M
-8 GLRLAHLA
+8 RFAHIA

-22 LKYHFEYREVFKQL
+22 LKYHFEYREIFKQL

-68 CREFFENLAE
+68 CREFFENLAA

-91 NLRNGSR
+91 NLRNDSR

-104 IARAINSPRL
+104 IVKAINNSNL
-114 TLIKNAGEVKID
+114 SLIKNAGEVKLNSD
-126 DNFCLNV
+126 FCLNV

-142 VAPTDKSVI
+142 TKPTDKSLV
-151 NIALYHGAID
+151 NIALYHGAIN

-170 LGGDHDISI
+170 LGGDHSI
-179 FDDFDFGFLGDIHKT
+179 EIFEEFDFAFLGDIHKT
-194 QQLDKEGRVWYAG
+194 QKLDKDGRIWYAG

-222 LLWDIEDR
+222 LLWDIESK
-230 DNFTNR
+230 NEFTNK
-236 LITFDNPK
+236 LITFNNPK
-244 PFVTLALTKNGN
+244 PFVTLELTKAGN
-256 LPRKKPPEGA
+256 LPRKKPPAGA

-283 AVDIVKYRYNPESVT
+283 AVDIVKYKYKPESVT

-305 KQITVQAPDGIKKE
+305 KQITVQAPKGLKKQ

-325 TQEAL
+325 TQEIL
-330 MEEYLKEFEVSDEVM
+330 MQEYLKEYDVTDEVM
-345 KKVYDLNKK
+345 AKVYDLNKK
-354 YNTQIEEGEDVMRN
+354 YNVQIEEGEDVLRN
-368 VHWSLKSL
+368 VHWSLQSL

-382 NYGEGNIVDF
+382 NYGEGNNIDF

-434 INQNKPDC
+434 INQNRDNC
-442 NAKATIAIDDT
+442 TATATIKIDDN
-453 EYVVERT
+453 EYVVERV
-460 SEKYT
+460 SKKYT

-470 VETQEASTDLE
+470 AETLEASTDLE
-481 FYKQDMLGQ
+481 FYRKDLTGNVE
-490 TTGLN
+490 GLN

-506 RKYFGTIQDFLA
+506 RKYFGTLSDFLM

-544 FLDLEIFDK
+544 FLDLQIFDK
-553 KFKLAKED
+553 KFKMAKED
-561 SAMTKASLKRLEGID
+561 SAMTKVALRRLEGTD
-576 FEVEIGKIKREIT
+576 FETQISELKRDII
-589 KSELGIESNKA
+589 KSELSIESNKA
-600 ACTTLKR
+600 SCSDIRAVILDANK
-607 EKQETVSEKSEIS
+607 ELLAVEA
-620 SKIESVPAEIID
+620 KIESVPAEIID
-632 PVMTSQKILQ
+632 PVMTSRAIKTKEKTILGITSKKTKSIEELRLSEERYEKIASFVGKFDIASYTQ
-642 KKESI
+642 KKELI
-647 LDLTSRKTEAIKE
+647 TQNKK
-660 LAVSEGKFE
+660 
-669 KIAQFLSQFD
+669 KI
-679 ILSYQEKK
+679 
-687 RTIDSKKEELASML
+687 EELIHSIKL
-701 TEMQSLSSEKER
+701 QSEER
-713 HTRKQDL
+713 DRNLKKQNL
-720 LSEVPCGNEYASCKF
+720 LKEVPCGSQFPSCRF
-735 IKDAHEAEGLI
+735 IKDAHQAGDLI
-746 QVVED
+746 QICESRIATLSRDV
-751 RMSANSTRANSIGEE
+751 NKTGEALNQN
-766 IKSHD
+766 D
-771 PEKVDGYIEKYN
+771 PETIESHIEKYN
-783 LLADKRNVLATSIA
+783 LLLEKRNVLATSIA
-797 TNKLTIEKADNL
+797 NNKLFIEKAESS
-809 LFKEQVELEQLQVK
+809 LFKEQVELQELQSK
-823 SSEYEANKE
+823 SFEYEQNKDA
-832 VIENLKGLLQQRKD
+832 IENLKDLIKSRDEKKIFIQECELKLQD
-846 KDREIKQIDQRLEQ
+846 
-860 CEAAV
+860 CENKI
-865 MGLVK
+865 MTLHK
-870 KHGSLEQKLAQ
+870 RHGSLEQKLRHL
-881 AEEQQ
+881 EQGF

-899 HLLMTCCHPSGV
+899 HLLMTCCHPNGV
-911 SYEVIKRRLPYIN
+911 SYEIIKERLPFIN

-930 LTNIVEFE
+930 LTNIVDFE
-938 VFITNNEDKLDI
+938 VFITNSDDKLDI
-950 FIKHAKHEPRPL
+950 LIKHPRHDARPL

-968 EKTIASMAIRL
+968 EKTIAAMAIRL

-1021 KTVLLISHLD
+1021 KTVILISHLD
-1031 SLKDCVDMQI
+1031 NLKDCVDMQI

-1050 YVNI
+1050 YVNV